1 MKPFKGEVVD
11 AKVVNVNKASRVLL
25 ILLVPD

>member
-11 AKVVNVNKASRVLL
+11 AKVVNVNKASLA
-25 ILLVPD
+25 IIFFFNF

>member
-11 AKVVNVNKASRVLL
+11 AKVANVNKASFVLVVLL
-25 ILLVPD
+25 DD

>member
-11 AKVVNVNKASRVLL
+11 AKVVNVNKASLVLL
-25 ILLVPD
+25 ILRTDD